1 MSQAEKQA
9 VVPENGAGAD
19 PVNSRYFRREA
30 FPPISDAERAVLTLV
45 LRRGPLTQ
53 TQISQAIDRSQQ
65 TVSRLISKL
74 IERGALRPG
83 ERVSSGK
90 RGQLSVNVE
99 IVPEYAYA
107 LGIAIMWDAVAVIL
121 MDFSGRILDRRIAA
135 MTSMGHDLV
144 VAKLRELINE
154 LEDRWSIDEARV
166 FGAGVGIPGPFMRE
180 AGTLNA
186 PLSLDEWANVN
197 VEALLADDLQ
207 MPVWLEN
214 DGNAA
219 AIGESL
225 YGVGRWAHDFVYL
238 YIATGLGGG
247 VIHDGELIRG
257 TFGNAGELGKLL
269 PPQMYPHPNLD
280 LLRKLIAG
288 HGIKVDSVSDL
299 VERFDPDWPGVE
311 DWIVRV
317 RDSLSLIASASAA
330 LLDPELIV
338 LGGRI
343 PPALAERVIPHIEI
357 YDHRRRSFERPLP
370 RIVVAEAEGDASATG
385 AAALTFKRY
394 FFG

>member
-1 MSQAEKQA
+1 MSQSNAQTA
-9 VVPENGAGAD
+9 DRENGIGSD
-19 PVNSRYFRREA
+19 PVESKYFRREA
-30 FPPISDAERAVLTLV
+30 FPANSDAERAILALV

-53 TQISQAIDRSQQ
+53 SQISQLIDRPQQ
-65 TVSRLISKL
+65 TVSRLLSKL
-74 IERGALRPG
+74 IERGSLRQG
-83 ERVSSGK
+83 SRVSSGK

-99 IVPEYAYA
+99 IVPDYAYA
-107 LGIAIMWDAVAVIL
+107 LGIGIMWDAVSVTL
-121 MDFSGRILDRRIAA
+121 MDFSGKILDHRLAA
-135 MTSMGHDLV
+135 MTSMGHDRV
-144 VAKLRELINE
+144 VEKLRELINE
-154 LEDRWSIDEARV
+154 LEDRWSIDEQRV
-166 FGAGVGIPGPFMRE
+166 FGAGVGMPGPFMRE
-180 AGTLNA
+180 TGTLNA
-186 PLSLDEWANVN
+186 PLSLDEWSNVN
-197 VEALLADDLQ
+197 VEALLADDLE

-238 YIATGLGGG
+238 YISTGLGGG

-257 TFGNAGELGKLL
+257 TFGNAGEVAKLL
-269 PPQMYPHPNLD
+269 PPNMYPHPNLD
-280 LLRKLIAG
+280 LLRKLVSAQG
-288 HGIKVDSVSDL
+288 VEVASVSDL
-299 VERFDPDWPGVE
+299 VERFDPNWPGVE

-317 RDSLSLIASASAA
+317 RDSLTLIASASAA

-343 PPALAERVIPHIEI
+343 PTALAERVIPHIEI
-357 YDHRRRSFERPLP
+357 YDQRRRSHARPLP
-370 RIVVAEAEGDASATG
+370 RIVAAEAGGDATATG